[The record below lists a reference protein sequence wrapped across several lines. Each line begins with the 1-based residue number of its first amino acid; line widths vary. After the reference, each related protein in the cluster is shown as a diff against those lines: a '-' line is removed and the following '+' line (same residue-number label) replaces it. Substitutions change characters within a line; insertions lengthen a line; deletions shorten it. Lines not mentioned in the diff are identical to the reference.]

1 MDKLVLKDIGKTI
14 RKNTIL
20 KDISLEI
27 EPGVLGIIGQNGAGK
42 STLLK
47 IICGLFKSTSG
58 NVTLNDIP
66 ITEQPNQVMDKL
78 GFFIEEPVLYPYFTA
93 GQQLEH
99 CMALRDF
106 SDESYAKQI
115 IEILDIESFIDKKIS
130 KYSSGMKQRLG
141 IACAVI
147 HNPSIIVLDEPTN
160 SLDITAIR
168 QIREL
173 IKSMRDDGK
182 TIIIT
187 SHILTEIEDV
197 CDQVVM
203 MDNGAI
209 IDKFSL
215 DTINKHYEDI
225 YEIRLEKKKEIIEF
239 LNDYYDSNAFKIYE
253 NHIILEM
260 GENKLS
266 CELKYILEKGFQIMG
281 VQKEGKQLEEY
292 YIRKVEEG

>member
-78 GFFIEEPVLYPYFTA
+78 GFFIEEPALYPYFTA

-182 TIIIT
+182 IIIIT

>member
-47 IICGLFKSTSG
+47 IICGLFKPTSG

-106 SDESYAKQI
+106 SDESYAKKI

-182 TIIIT
+182 IIIIT

>member
-78 GFFIEEPVLYPYFTA
+78 GFFIEEPALYPYFTA

-266 CELKYILEKGFQIMG
+266 GELKYILEKGFQIMG